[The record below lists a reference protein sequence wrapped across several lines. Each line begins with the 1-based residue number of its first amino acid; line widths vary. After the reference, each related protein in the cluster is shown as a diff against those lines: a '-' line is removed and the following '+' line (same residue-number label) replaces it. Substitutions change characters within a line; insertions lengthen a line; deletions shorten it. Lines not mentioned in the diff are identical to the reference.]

1 MHCRVLDWTRLDWT
15 ALHCTGLDCANRH
28 SCIGVSVCC
37 WRLMQSCR
45 TFLGIISTARGQEQR
60 GVGQGDRKGLIG
72 EVVNLSSF
80 GEFKSPSL
88 PFLFLSL
95 SLSLFHSA
103 YRRARHWW
111 AVQRIAL
118 CNSSALQ
125 YFIIQCIIVTPF
137 GTIRYGA
144 RLGTLESA
152 KKKRNGTEGKG
163 RQICKGE
170 DEWEA
175 TITWVTLTAPVCTEQ
190 RIEEEDEGEIE
201 GEDEIEEDK
210 EKWHFEVTYIACL
223 PCCAV
228 HCSSFV
234 LLL

>member
-1 MHCRVLDWTRLDWT
+1 
-15 ALHCTGLDCANRH
+15 
-28 SCIGVSVCC
+28 
-37 WRLMQSCR
+37 MQSCR

-60 GVGQGDRKGLIG
+60 GVGQGDRKGLKG

-111 AVQRIAL
+111 AVQPRAL

-125 YFIIQCIIVTPF
+125 YFIIHQYSASLLHHTVRC

-144 RLGTLESA
+144 RLETLESA
-152 KKKRNGTEGKG
+152 KKKRKGMERNGREGNANPQRRG
-163 RQICKGE
+163 R
-170 DEWEA
+170 
-175 TITWVTLTAPVCTEQ
+175 VRSNHYLS
-190 RIEEEDEGEIE
+190 
-201 GEDEIEEDK
+201 
-210 EKWHFEVTYIACL
+210 HSHSSCL
-223 PCCAV
+223 YRAENWGRGRGRDRGRRWDRGR
-228 HCSSFV
+228 
-234 LLL
+234 